1 MKSKKRKRMGAL
13 LILFGLITIGI
24 ILFLQHPLFG
34 KKPSG
39 ERLERL
45 EKSKYYKNGQFHNLS
60 HTPAFAEDASYFD
73 ALKELLF
80 SKVKHTKPL
89 DSIPHIKT
97 DLSKL
102 STTDDFLIWFGHSS
116 YLIQADQKR
125 FLIDPVLT
133 KNASPIYSTNNAF
146 KGADTYHYDLLPPID
161 FLILTHDHYD
171 HLDYTTLKKL
181 KDKTKAVV
189 CPLGVGE
196 HLEYWGFP
204 AKNII
209 ELDWFENAS
218 LDKNIQITATPA
230 RHFSGRG
237 FKRNNTLW
245 ASYVFQSKN
254 LKLYLGGDSGYDH
267 HFKEIGT
274 KFGPF
279 DLAILE
285 NGQYNYK
292 WKYIHMFPEEVV
304 KAAKDLQTKSF
315 FPVHSSKF
323 KLANHPWKEPL
334 EKVTAF
340 SKNEPDLRLITPKI
354 GEIVYLN
361 QTSQTFEN
369 WWETIE

>member
-1 MKSKKRKRMGAL
+1 MGVS
-13 LILFGLITIGI
+13 LIVLGLITIGI

-39 ERLERL
+39 QRLERI
-45 EKSKYYKNGQFHNLS
+45 KQSKHYKDGQFHNLS
-60 HTPAFAEDASYFD
+60 HTPALTNGVSYFS
-73 ALKELLF
+73 ALKKMLF
-80 SKVKHTKPL
+80 QKAVATIPI

-97 DLSKL
+97 NLSNL
-102 STTDDFLIWFGHSS
+102 NSTDDLLIWFGHSS

-133 KNASPIYSTNNAF
+133 KNASPIYSTNKAF
-146 KGADTYHYDLLPPID
+146 KGADTYNFDLLPAID

-171 HLDYTTLKKL
+171 HLDYTTFKKL
-181 KDKTKAVV
+181 KHKIKTIV

-196 HLEYWGFP
+196 HLEHWGFP
-204 AKNII
+204 ATNII
-209 ELDWFENAS
+209 ELDWFENIS
-218 LDKNIQITATPA
+218 LNETIQITATPA

-254 LKLYLGGDSGYDH
+254 LKLYLGGDSGYDT
-267 HFKEIGT
+267 HFKEIGE

-285 NGQYNYK
+285 NGQYDYN
-292 WKYIHMFPEEVV
+292 WKYIHMFPEEVI
-304 KAAKDLQTKSF
+304 KAAKDLQAKSY

-334 EKVTAF
+334 EKIADLHR
-340 SKNEPDLRLITPKI
+340 NESDLRLITPKI
-354 GEIVYLN
+354 GEVVYLN
-361 QTSQTFEN
+361 KSSQTFKN
-369 WWETIE
+369 WWEQVK

>member
-1 MKSKKRKRMGAL
+1 M
-13 LILFGLITIGI
+13 
-24 ILFLQHPLFG
+24 
-34 KKPSG
+34 
-39 ERLERL
+39 
-45 EKSKYYKNGQFHNLS
+45 
-60 HTPAFAEDASYFD
+60 
-73 ALKELLF
+73 
-80 SKVKHTKPL
+80 
-89 DSIPHIKT
+89 
-97 DLSKL
+97 
-102 STTDDFLIWFGHSS
+102 
-116 YLIQADQKR
+116 
-125 FLIDPVLT
+125 
-133 KNASPIYSTNNAF
+133 
-146 KGADTYHYDLLPPID
+146 
-161 FLILTHDHYD
+161 
-171 HLDYTTLKKL
+171 
-181 KDKTKAVV
+181 
-189 CPLGVGE
+189 
-196 HLEYWGFP
+196 
-204 AKNII
+204 
-209 ELDWFENAS
+209 
-218 LDKNIQITATPA
+218 
-230 RHFSGRG
+230 
-237 FKRNNTLW
+237 W

-285 NGQYNYK
+285 NGQYNHK